1 VLIAIK
7 RLAASEEI
15 WGDVKPWKGVAESL
29 PKDRLST
36 FQDLMPDWLEQEVVV
51 EDLLSIPSA
60 KRWCLDQ

>member
-29 PKDRLST
+29 PKDGLST
-36 FQDLMPDWLEQEVVV
+36 VQDLMPDWLEKEVNG
-51 EDLLSIPSA
+51 PS
-60 KRWCLDQ
+60 C